1 MTANISPVGN
11 SQFLDVNG
19 NPLSGGKLYTYEAG
33 TTTPLAAYT
42 TAEGD
47 VPQPNPVIL
56 NSLGTLDDP
65 LYLANGVA
73 YKIIVKTSA
82 GVSLG
87 LEYDDIYGVAAADTT
102 ADEWLEFTG
111 TFTYVSSTSFTVSGD
126 QTSIFQVSRKL
137 KTQNTAGIAYSN
149 IASAT
154 YSAPDTTVTVT
165 NTFLTLD
172 SGLSQIWYGFLEPT
186 HSSIPE
192 TTIGTAVRVGT
203 QVEAQSALGVYST
216 TATDAAIAA
225 ASPPQ
230 LRSITVVAV
239 ANDLVITINP
249 TKVDFRSTTLTSGAP
264 TSVTIASA
272 ITLTVPNGATLG
284 TSSNVKARLPV
295 LCINNDGTG
304 EVAVGNVA
312 GGANFDE
319 SGVITTTTIS
329 TGADSATVLYST
341 TGRTGVAYK
350 LMGYADIT
358 QTSAG
363 VWAADPALVVPAGDD
378 LFSKLTPNVA
388 FSARRT
394 SSQSFTSSA
403 NTKVQCQTEDYDD
416 GGCYDNATN
425 YRFTAPVN
433 GLYNLTGHVNYRGSG
448 AAVTEAYSMLW
459 KNGADWK
466 RGNDVNIT
474 SGGTRGVTVSASSV
488 YLAAGDYVEL
498 YSYGVCASA
507 PAIAT
512 YSFFSG
518 HLIRAINV

>member
-11 SQFLDVNG
+11 SQFIDVNG

-65 LYLANGVA
+65 LYLSNGVP

-165 NTFLTLD
+165 NTFLALD

-192 TTIGTAVRVGT
+192 SAIGTAIRT
-203 QVEAQSALGVYST
+203 ATSQAAAQAALGVYST

-225 ASPPQ
+225 IDVVVPQ
-230 LRSITVVAV
+230 IQPLTAV
-239 ANDLVITINP
+239 AAGNDLVITLAA
-249 TKVDFRSTTLTSGAP
+249 TTLDFRDDSLPSGAVTTLT
-264 TSVTIASA
+264 TTTNT
-272 ITLTVPNGATLG
+272 TLTVVNGATLG
-284 TSSNVKARLPV
+284 SASGVSTRYEVVAMDNGGV
-295 LCINNDGTG
+295 L
-304 EVAVGNVA
+304 ELAVANLSGGNVT
-312 GGANFDE
+312 DDTKLL
-319 SGVITTTTIS
+319 STTILN
-329 TGADSATVLYST
+329 TGSDSANVYYSAT
-341 TGRTGVAYK
+341 ARTSLPQRYVGFIQLSQA
-350 LMGYADIT
+350 
-358 QTSAG
+358 SAG
-363 VWAADPALVVPAGDD
+363 VYASQPTQVQGAGGTLRQSVPKARAYANVTGSRAFATTYTNNNAREMDVIVTGTLASNTQTLDALVDGNAIGTPSGFDGNGGQYRPHVFFTVPAG
-378 LFSKLTPNVA
+378 STYRV
-388 FSARRT
+388 
-394 SSQSFTSSA
+394 
-403 NTKVQCQTEDYDD
+403 
-416 GGCYDNATN
+416 NATGG
-425 YRFTAPVN
+425 A
-433 GLYNLTGHVNYRGSG
+433 LTNW
-448 AAVTEAYSMLW
+448 M
-459 KNGADWK
+459 
-466 RGNDVNIT
+466 
-474 SGGTRGVTVSASSV
+474 
-488 YLAAGDYVEL
+488 EL
-498 YSYGVCASA
+498 V
-507 PAIAT
+507 
-512 YSFFSG
+512 
-518 HLIRAINV
+518 

>member
-11 SQFLDVNG
+11 SQFIDVNG

-203 QVEAQSALGVYST
+203 QAEAQSALGVYST
-216 TATDAAIAA
+216 TEVDDAIDAAVAAVPTSPSHNFRNRIVNGNFIVDQEYVA
-225 ASPPQ
+225 AS
-230 LRSITVVAV
+230 
-239 ANDLVITINP
+239 
-249 TKVDFRSTTLTSGAP
+249 TTFTSGAAYKRAIDMFYAWCTGANVTGQQVTVSGLKRYRFTGAASNTLVGLLHSIEAANSADLAGGDATFSVKLSS
-264 TSVTIASA
+264 TSVTSVTWAAYYANTTDTFGTLASPTRTSIATGTFTITSTEARYSA
-272 ITLTVPNGATLG
+272 SLTGISSSAT
-284 TSSNVKARLPV
+284 
-295 LCINNDGTG
+295 TG
-304 EVAVGNVA
+304 IEIAL
-312 GGANFDE
+312 
-319 SGVITTTTIS
+319 T
-329 TGADSATVLYST
+329 TGALTAGNTLDVGEFQLEKGAIDL
-341 TGRTGVAYK
+341 
-350 LMGYADIT
+350 ADIEFEKVDIALQEARCRHGWFEKLVLIVGT
-358 QTSAG
+358 ASSYRVQTTFARKR
-363 VWAADPALVVPAGDD
+363 V
-378 LFSKLTPNVA
+378 TPTIGTVT
-388 FSARRT
+388 F
-394 SSQSFTSSA
+394 
-403 NTKVQCQTEDYDD
+403 
-416 GGCYDNATN
+416 NA
-425 YRFTAPVN
+425 
-433 GLYNLTGHVNYRGSG
+433 GSG
-448 AAVTEAYSMLW
+448 ATFSIS
-459 KNGADWK
+459 NGSIYALT
-466 RGNDVNIT
+466 NHNID
-474 SGGTRGVTVSASSV
+474 
-488 YLAAGDYVEL
+488 YAA
-498 YSYGVCASA
+498 
-507 PAIAT
+507 AT
-512 YSFFSG
+512 IPLLCG
-518 HLIRAINV
+518 LHG

>member
-203 QVEAQSALGVYST
+203 QAEAQDALDVYST
-216 TATDAAIAA
+216 TEVDDAIDAAVGAINVAQIQPIAA
-225 ASPPQ
+225 SVASNE
-230 LRSITVVAV
+230 LTA
-239 ANDLVITINP
+239 TINP
-249 TKVDFRSTTLTSGAP
+249 TKLDFRSTTLTSG
-264 TSVTIASA
+264 TVTTVNLASA
-272 ITLTVPNGATLG
+272 ASLVVPSGATLG
-284 TSSNVKARLPV
+284 TTNSVAARLAV
-295 LCINNDGTG
+295 LAINNAGTIEAAIINLSG
-304 EVAVGNVA
+304 GIDLSETGLISTTALSTGSDSANVA
-312 GGANFDE
+312 YSTTARTSVAYRVVGIIDITETTAGTWATAPTLVQGAGGQATVSMSTLGFGQTWQSVTGSRT
-319 SGVITTTTIS
+319 SGTTYYNTTGKPIEVYAAGDPTAS
-329 TGADSATVLYST
+329 GGNLSATVN
-341 TGRTGVAYK
+341 GVQVG
-350 LMGYADIT
+350 LQGSP
-358 QTSAG
+358 TS
-363 VWAADPALVVPAGDD
+363 
-378 LFSKLTPNVA
+378 
-388 FSARRT
+388 
-394 SSQSFTSSA
+394 
-403 NTKVQCQTEDYDD
+403 
-416 GGCYDNATN
+416 
-425 YRFTAPVN
+425 
-433 GLYNLTGHVNYRGSG
+433 
-448 AAVTEAYSMLW
+448 
-459 KNGADWK
+459 
-466 RGNDVNIT
+466 I
-474 SGGTRGVTVSASSV
+474 
-488 YLAAGDYVEL
+488 
-498 YSYGVCASA
+498 YGVSISFIVPVGASYVITWSSLA
-507 PAIAT
+507 KYAV
-512 YSFFSG
+512 SE
-518 HLIRAINV
+518 LR

>member
-87 LEYDDIYGVAAADTT
+87 LEYDDIYGVAAADTA

-203 QVEAQSALGVYST
+203 QVEAQSALGVYSESEV
-216 TATDAAIAA
+216 DALIAA
-225 ASPPQ
+225 SSSTQIQTVAAS
-230 LRSITVVAV
+230 VAS
-239 ANDLVITINP
+239 NDLTVTINP
-249 TKVDFRSTTLTSGAP
+249 TKLDFRSTTLTSG
-264 TSVTIASA
+264 TITTVNLASA
-272 ITLTVPNGATLG
+272 ASLVVPSGATLG
-284 TSSNVKARLPV
+284 TTNSVSARLV
-295 LCINNDGTG
+295 ILAINNAGTI
-304 EVAVGNVA
+304 EAAIVNVA
-312 GGANFDE
+312 GGINLSE
-319 SGVITTTTIS
+319 TGLISTTALS
-329 TGADSATVLYST
+329 TGADSANVAYST
-341 TGRTGVAYK
+341 TARTSVAYRVV
-350 LMGYADIT
+350 GIIDIT
-358 QTSAG
+358 ETTAGTWATAPTLVQGAGGQATIAMSTFGFGQTWQSVTG
-363 VWAADPALVVPAGDD
+363 SRTSGTTYYNTTGKPIVVSVWADGGAGNVYATVGGVLCALQGVNASNIYGIGLSVVVPTGMSYVVT
-378 LFSKLTPNVA
+378 FS
-388 FSARRT
+388 
-394 SSQSFTSSA
+394 
-403 NTKVQCQTEDYDD
+403 
-416 GGCYDNATN
+416 G
-425 YRFTAPVN
+425 VN
-433 GLYNLTGHVNYRGSG
+433 KIN
-448 AAVTEAYSMLW
+448 W
-459 KNGADWK
+459 
-466 RGNDVNIT
+466 
-474 SGGTRGVTVSASSV
+474 
-488 YLAAGDYVEL
+488 VEL
-498 YSYGVCASA
+498 
-507 PAIAT
+507 
-512 YSFFSG
+512 
-518 HLIRAINV
+518 R

>member
-65 LYLANGVA
+65 LYLANGVP

-203 QVEAQSALGVYST
+203 QAEAQTALGVYSESEV
-216 TATDAAIAA
+216 DALIAA
-225 ASPPQ
+225 SSSTQIQTVAASVASNN
-230 LRSITVVAV
+230 LTV
-239 ANDLVITINP
+239 TINP
-249 TKVDFRSTTLTSGAP
+249 TKLDFRSTTLTSG
-264 TSVTIASA
+264 TITTVDLASA
-272 ITLTVPNGATLG
+272 ASLVVPNTATLG
-284 TSSNVKARLPV
+284 TTNSVSARLV
-295 LCINNDGTG
+295 ILAINNAGTI
-304 EVAVGNVA
+304 EAAIVNVA
-312 GGANFDE
+312 GGIDLSE
-319 SGVITTTTIS
+319 TGLISTTALS
-329 TGADSATVLYST
+329 TGADSANVAYST
-341 TGRTGVAYK
+341 TARTSVAYRVVGF
-350 LMGYADIT
+350 LDISETTAGTWATAPTLVQGAGGLSLDGFGETTSWTDVTGSRAIGTTYYNTSGRLRKVIIRARSTNLDEGATAVTLRFSVNGATLDDFATT
-358 QTSAG
+358 QWDNVSSKYFMSMRT
-363 VWAADPALVVPAGDD
+363 VFFEVPAGQ
-378 LFSKLTPNVA
+378 SYALTNQVG
-388 FSARRT
+388 T
-394 SSQSFTSSA
+394 SSLQ
-403 NTKVQCQTEDYDD
+403 NW
-416 GGCYDNATN
+416 
-425 YRFTAPVN
+425 R
-433 GLYNLTGHVNYRGSG
+433 
-448 AAVTEAYSMLW
+448 
-459 KNGADWK
+459 
-466 RGNDVNIT
+466 
-474 SGGTRGVTVSASSV
+474 
-488 YLAAGDYVEL
+488 EL
-498 YSYGVCASA
+498 
-507 PAIAT
+507 
-512 YSFFSG
+512 
-518 HLIRAINV
+518 